1 MSQLRALLGN
11 WFTRVAIAFELS
23 LGLAGCLL
31 SWAFGSGPLMGARVV
46 DLHAVWRDTGLGM
59 AATLPFL
66 AGLVLMDRYP
76 IGVLQPLA
84 RTVREDVVPLFRGT
98 GAAGLVGIA
107 CAAGVGEEFLFRG
120 FLQQTVAAW
129 SGLPAGPW
137 IALAI
142 ASVAFGIC
150 HSLCAE
156 YAVLATMMGLVL
168 GGLFLATGHLLAPI
182 VMHALYDS
190 LALLYLVRWS
200 PASTVQ

>member
-1 MSQLRALLGN
+1 LLGN
-11 WFTRVAIAFELS
+11 RFTCGAIAFELS
-23 LGLAGCLL
+23 LGLVGCLL
-31 SWAFGSGPLMGARVV
+31 SWAFGNGPLVGPQAIDM
-46 DLHAVWRDTGLGM
+46 HTVWRETGIGM
-59 AATLPFL
+59 ATAWPFL

-76 IGVLQPLA
+76 IGILQPLA
-84 RTVREDVVPLFRGT
+84 RTVRDDVVPIFRGT

-120 FLQQTVAAW
+120 FLQSTVAAW
-129 SGLPAGPW
+129 WGLPAGPW

-156 YAVLATMMGLVL
+156 YAVLATVMGLVL

-200 PASTVQ
+200 PASAMG